1 MEDMLLQVK
10 QLLEEKNYVK
20 LKSILD
26 DMNPADIALLLENIA
41 EDELPLIFRILS
53 KEIASDTFVEMS
65 SDSQELLINAF
76 SDTELKAVIE
86 DMFLDDTVD
95 IIEEMPANVVR
106 RILNQANPDTRSA
119 INELLQYPKDSAGTI
134 MTVEYIS
141 LKSNM
146 TVKQC
151 FDHIR
156 KNAINKETI
165 YTCYVTDPQRK
176 LLGLVSVKDLLLN
189 TYETVVGDIME
200 TNVIYA
206 FTSTDK
212 EEVAGM
218 FSKYGFSALPIV
230 DNEQ

>member
-119 INELLQYPKDSAGTI
+119 INELL
-134 MTVEYIS
+134 
-141 LKSNM
+141 
-146 TVKQC
+146 
-151 FDHIR
+151 
-156 KNAINKETI
+156 
-165 YTCYVTDPQRK
+165 
-176 LLGLVSVKDLLLN
+176 
-189 TYETVVGDIME
+189 
-200 TNVIYA
+200 
-206 FTSTDK
+206 
-212 EEVAGM
+212 
-218 FSKYGFSALPIV
+218 
-230 DNEQ
+230 